1 MLPPTS
7 TTTTPAGDTAR
18 NPHRHLRP
26 QPQQPRARQRQ
37 PQPQQLPPKLLQ
49 LLRQLPKQ
57 LQLQQLRPKLLRLR
71 QQLQRL
77 LPKPLRQQPRPQRL
91 PPKLPQQRLPQLRR
105 FVALLLTVILKPVTY
120 RLGQTPETP
129 HLPVSTS
136 ATRTRETLNYSPAR
150 LMTTV

>member
-26 QPQQPRARQRQ
+26 QPQQPRPRQ
-37 PQPQQLPPKLLQ
+37 
-49 LLRQLPKQ
+49 
-57 LQLQQLRPKLLRLR
+57 
-71 QQLQRL
+71 
-77 LPKPLRQQPRPQRL
+77 QQPRPQRL

-150 LMTTV
+150 LMATVLLIRSSQPRRT